1 MQKALLKTKTLD
13 IRKRMAN
20 SIKKNF
26 RFATLDFIF
35 VMIFVNIFAYIFG
48 SENSIVGVIFVVLM
62 GCSMARDLTNAPIK
76 HFLTMTVTMIGMTV
90 AACYVNFLNPYIAL
104 PINFIMAF
112 FILYSYTY
120 EYSAN
125 LYFPYILSYLFMIFI
140 TPVTPTG
147 LGNRLVGII
156 FGCASVM
163 IYHIVM
169 NRKHA
174 WKHIKTQ
181 LNKLLNTAELIT
193 DCIIDGTYIPDFSN
207 DVRENVCQIS
217 RLAYERRKRILH
229 ISDAS
234 FAIIDTARGIENLI
248 TDLIQLNRSC
258 SIEHGVL
265 LEIKNTL
272 IEFKDYVNRKTTGLA
287 PLTSDKFNNNS
298 IEIFSG
304 LEYIRAHMI
313 AMYVKNK
320 RKMYHK
326 TFLSVTARIRGVL
339 KFSNVRFIYAL
350 RVSVLIALFT
360 MAVQLLKLSHGK
372 WILFTIAS
380 VSLPCADD
388 VGQKAIK
395 RMAATVI
402 GGLISFIIYT
412 LIPNSIGRT
421 VIMMLSGY
429 VGFYFAGYTGNY
441 ACATVGALGGAVYLT
456 HFGWDQVGTMY
467 GIRLMYIAIGIV
479 IAVIA
484 NQLLFP
490 IKRKYITSQ
499 LSDKYIKTVNL
510 LEKISCNEN
519 VDTQLY
525 YSLIIQSHMIE
536 ETLIDTIKTSCNPYL
551 EKIVKDCRNKVRNA
565 HRYHCSPATKFY
577 KEYGK

>member
-1 MQKALLKTKTLD
+1 MQKALLKTKTLE
-13 IRKRMAN
+13 IRKRMAD

-35 VMIFVNIFAYIFG
+35 VMIFVNAFAYIFG

-76 HFLTMTVTMIGMTV
+76 HFITMTITMILMTI

-104 PINFIMAF
+104 IINFIMAF
-112 FILYSYTY
+112 FILYSYTF
-120 EYSAN
+120 EYAAN

-140 TPVTPTG
+140 TPVNPSG
-147 LGNRLVGII
+147 LGNRLVGIL
-156 FGCASVM
+156 FGCAAVM

-181 LNKLLNTAELIT
+181 LNKLLNTADLIT
-193 DCIIDGTYIPDFSN
+193 DSILDGTHISDLTN
-207 DVRENVCQIS
+207 EIRENVCQIS

-248 TDLIQLNRSC
+248 INLINLNNC
-258 SIEHGVL
+258 TTIEQSVL
-265 LEIKNTL
+265 LEVKNTL
-272 IEFKDYVNRKTTGLA
+272 CEFKDYVNRKITGLT
-287 PLTSDKFNNNS
+287 PLMSNLFGNNS
-298 IEIFSG
+298 LEIYDG
-304 LEYIRAHMI
+304 LEYIRAHML
-313 AMYVKNK
+313 AMYVKDK
-320 RKMYHK
+320 RNSYHK
-326 TFLSVTARIRGVL
+326 TVLSIKARLRGVL
-339 KFSNVRFIYAL
+339 QFSNVRFIYAL
-350 RVSVLIALFT
+350 RVSALIALFT
-360 MAVQLLKLSHGK
+360 MAVQLLKLPHGK

-388 VGQKAIK
+388 VGQKAVK
-395 RMAATVI
+395 RMSATVI

-456 HFGWDQVGTMY
+456 HFGWEQVGTMY

-490 IKRKYITSQ
+490 IKRKRITSQ
-499 LSDKYIKTVNL
+499 LSEKYVKTVNL
-510 LEKISCNEN
+510 LEKISSNEN

-536 ETLIDTIKTSCNPYL
+536 ETLIDTMKKSCNPYI

-565 HRYHCSPATKFY
+565 HRFNRSPATKLY